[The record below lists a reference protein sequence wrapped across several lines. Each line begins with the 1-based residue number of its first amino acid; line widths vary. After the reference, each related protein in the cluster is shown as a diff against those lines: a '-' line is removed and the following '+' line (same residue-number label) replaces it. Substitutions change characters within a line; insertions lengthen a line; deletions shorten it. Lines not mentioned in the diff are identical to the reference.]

1 MILSIVEEEEVG
13 EDEYK
18 NISNKYQYSKN
29 KL

>member
-1 MILSIVEEEEVG
+1 MILSIVEEEVG

-18 NISNKYQYSKN
+18 NISNEYQYSKN

>member
-1 MILSIVEEEEVG
+1 MILSIIEEEVG

-18 NISNKYQYSKN
+18 NISNEYQYSQN